1 MADAARFGAE
11 LKVCTYFFDC
21 FKRPK
26 NGRLT
31 IWQDGFKPVHAWVSY
46 LLDCVDS
53 RD

>member
-11 LKVCTYFFDC
+11 LKVCTSLIASSAQ
-21 FKRPK
+21 K

-53 RD
+53 GD